1 MLKMSSTNQHFIHA
15 SKTLSFISIKDA
27 RGRRHH
33 HHTDVEEKKRE
44 RERQRERTGP
54 IEICGI

>member
-27 RGRRHH
+27 RGRHH
-33 HHTDVEEKKRE
+33 HHHPDVEKKE
-44 RERQRERTGP
+44 RENGSD
-54 IEICGI
+54 